1 MYFRIMD
8 YREYIPNFALPN
20 WQSIALSGIRF
31 YTWITMMWQQ
41 YAPANF
47 KHLVNNNINDSYPF
61 AVVGKNNLQKL
72 VYYSDIE
79 PTDYT
84 FISGVVRVNDRDEY
98 DLLLRSFFVVGN
110 RILDRD
116 FIRWYLKLHHRVSI
130 SEDESD
136 QYEIYI
142 MNQNLEQITVRSN
155 ECIKLNKDN
164 YLKIKSDE

>member
-41 YAPANF
+41 YAPVNF
-47 KHLVNNNINDSYPF
+47 RDLVNNNINDSYPF
-61 AVVGKNNLQKL
+61 AVVGKDNLRQL
-72 VYYSDIE
+72 VYYSDME

-84 FISGVVRVNDRDEY
+84 FISGIVRVNDRDEY
-98 DLLLRSFFVVGN
+98 DLSLKPFFVVGN

-136 QYEIYI
+136 QYEIYV
-142 MNQNLEQITVRSN
+142 MDQNLEQITINSN
-155 ECIKLNKDN
+155 EYIKLNKDN
-164 YLKIKSDE
+164 YLKINSNE